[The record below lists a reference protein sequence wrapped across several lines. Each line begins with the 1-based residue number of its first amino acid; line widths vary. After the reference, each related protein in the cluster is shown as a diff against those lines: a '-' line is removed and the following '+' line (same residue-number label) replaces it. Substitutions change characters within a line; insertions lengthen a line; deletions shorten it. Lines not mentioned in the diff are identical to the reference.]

1 MTYDFDFLWQL
12 MDEKAREKTKIWWE
26 NYLKHVIDFRGVK
39 MADIRSSLHE
49 WLRTEQISEKLSS
62 DAQIDIALQ
71 LIREKY
77 AEDKLAGILY
87 FQEVLIPGGMVDW
100 QAVLPKFAGLFQ
112 DGHIYDWNICDWFCV
127 RVLGP
132 MAIKEGES
140 CSRAIAGWRSAENL
154 WQRRASGI
162 AFVNLAKNGDENF
175 DGFIEMLLT
184 VCQVTV
190 MHPERFSQTG
200 TGWVLRELWQA
211 APVEVLQL
219 IETHIRF
226 FSAEGLR
233 YATEKMS
240 AAEKK
245 RLKLQRQMALKDG

>member
-12 MDEKAREKTKIWWE
+12 MDEKATEKTKVWWE

-39 MADIRSSLHE
+39 MADIRSALHE
-49 WLRTEQISEKLSS
+49 WLRVKQIPENMAPTEQV
-62 DAQIDIALQ
+62 DIALQ

-87 FQEVLIPGGMVDW
+87 FQEILIPGEIADW
-100 QAVLPKFAGLFQ
+100 ETVLPRFAELFQ
-112 DGHIYDWNICDWFCV
+112 DGYIYDWNICDWFCV

-132 MAIKEGES
+132 LAKKEGES
-140 CSRAIAGWRSAENL
+140 CGRAIADWQSAENI
-154 WQRRASGI
+154 WQRRASGV
-162 AFVNLAKNGDENF
+162 AFVNLAKYGDENF
-175 DGFIEMLLT
+175 SGFTKMLLT
-184 VCQVTV
+184 VCQATV
-190 MHPERFSQTG
+190 KHPERFSQTG
-200 TGWVLRELWQA
+200 TGWVLRELWRA
-211 APVEVLQL
+211 APGDVVKL
-219 IETHIRF
+219 IETNIRF

-245 RLKLQRQMALKDG
+245 RLKLAWKAAERNA